1 VGALAQK
8 DVGDYLNKYFVA
20 SYLKVSNFTIASNGK
35 KQGGNVAS
43 YFCTPDGRVLHAVV
57 GPVSGRKL
65 LDEAR
70 WVEEMWKLAEMQEI
84 ETVAQL
90 QSLYRAAHLERL
102 AKEFRLKL
110 PENHLPALE
119 PDSVLDGVGRAY
131 VNLLLNRSPD
141 QEAKVHL
148 LLAAFSA
155 PKIAMV
161 YRTVFET
168 ILGQEISTTPVVQK
182 QKL

>member
-20 SYLKVSNFTIASNGK
+20 SYLKISTFTIAANGQ
-35 KQGGNVAS
+35 KQGGNVAG

-65 LDEAR
+65 LEEAR
-70 WVEEMWKLAEMQEI
+70 WVQETWKLAEMQEVK
-84 ETVAQL
+84 TVAQL
-90 QSLYRAAHLERL
+90 QTLYRAAHLERL
-102 AKEFRLKL
+102 AKEFQITL
-110 PENHLPALE
+110 PQDQLPALE
-119 PDSVLDGVGRAY
+119 PDMGLDAVGRAY
-131 VNLLLNRSPD
+131 VNLLLSRSGY
-141 QEAKVHL
+141 QQAKVHL

-155 PKIAMV
+155 PKIARV
-161 YRTVFET
+161 YVTVFET

-182 QKL
+182 S